1 MEKVL
6 DDIWLAPLVFW
17 ENTDFSNPG
26 FWLHLLLP
34 LLGVWGLAWLLLR
47 FQKSDKLGRKFTI
60 EKSVFLAA
68 YGIATVLIAGYCIN
82 WSNGFYQVDRFELAD
97 LFALSLCLLI
107 GSMSLMSLSKNY
119 QRSNH
124 QNLIGQPL
132 SRSEEEDQLLAAKG
146 KFEQLKKYLIV
157 PLFAFSLLWVFSNKK
172 YQLVSFVLDTSSSM
186 GVESDQGEI
195 PLETGKRA
203 LRKTVLELN
212 DFTDV
217 IITTFQNGDRK
228 NNIDAIINSSESSL
242 KGYNSFY
249 YGEEKTAMINYIG
262 TIGEDEED
270 LSDYSP
276 VCEVV
281 WKNFLFSQKQ
291 GEERNYETISS
302 VLMTDGGDNKI
313 VELDGFFCDHPAYS
327 DFFGT
332 NVNIINLNFYSSDD
346 LPFMAKAEECGYG
359 IEMGYDAL
367 TFNAALDHI
376 LGDFKRNWSFI
387 GWLVIIC
394 LVFMFGSFFINVKP
408 FL

>member
-1 MEKVL
+1 MEKIL
-6 DDIWLAPLVFW
+6 DDIWLAPLIFW
-17 ENTDFSNPG
+17 ENTDFSKPE

-34 LLGVWGLAWLLLR
+34 LLGIWGLSMLLLR
-47 FQKSDKLGRKFTI
+47 LRKSDDLGRKFFI

-68 YGIATVLIAGYCIN
+68 YGMATLLIAGYCIN
-82 WSNGFYQVDRFELAD
+82 WSNGFYQVDSLELAD
-97 LFALSLCLLI
+97 LFALSFCLFI
-107 GSMSLMSLSKNY
+107 GSMSLKSLSGNY

-132 SRSEEEDQLLAAKG
+132 SRSEEEDQLLIAKG
-146 KFEQLKKYLIV
+146 KFIQLKKFLLV
-157 PLFAFSLLWVFSNKK
+157 PLFAFSLLWFFSNKN

-186 GVESDQGEI
+186 GIESDQGEI

-203 LRKTVLELN
+203 LRKTVLEFD

-228 NNIDAIINSSESSL
+228 NSIDEIINSSESSL

-249 YGEEKTAMINYIG
+249 FGEEKTATINYIG
-262 TIGEDEED
+262 TIGEEKKD

-291 GEERNYETISS
+291 GMERNYETIAS

-327 DFFGT
+327 DFFGS
-332 NVNIINLNFYSSDD
+332 NVNIINLNFYSPED
-346 LPFMAKAEECGYG
+346 LPFMAKAEECGYA

-376 LGDFKRNWSFI
+376 LGDFKQNWSFI
-387 GWLVIIC
+387 AWLAIVYF
-394 LVFMFGSFFINVKP
+394 VFMLSSFFINVKP